1 MSDQTKRQPTLLGDI
16 LAKYQA
22 RNDGKYI
29 SQEFQDYG
37 YRLAVDLNDMAHKA
51 LYIKMAKTVPREIL
65 EQARAFVVDAEH
77 AKSKGRL
84 FMWKVG
90 EIKRNLRTQPV
101 PKVENR

>member
-1 MSDQTKRQPTLLGDI
+1 MNKISNQPTLLGDI
-16 LAKYQA
+16 LKKFEG

-37 YRLAVDLNDMAHKA
+37 YRLAVDLNDMDHKS
-51 LYIKMAKTVPREIL
+51 LYIRMAKTVPRAIL
-65 EQARAFVVDAEH
+65 EAARAFAVDAEH

-90 EIKRNLRTQPV
+90 ELKKMA
-101 PKVENR
+101 KVSSKTD